1 MRFLEK
7 ICRHTAASFAQ
18 GRYWRIGV
26 DCFKQEERSD
36 GFSVFLFYVEQEWW
50 ITSHPAMPALDSP
63 WIARASPRSNCSY
76 LHLDKL
82 EWRCPVWD
90 RDVNPSLWVKSAYI
104 SLEEERLQQ
113 ISDSVTL
120 VEQRQAALDIKQ
132 AELERVSAEY
142 EELKGEI
149 LLPKQKPKDFMHT
162 PVGKTPP
169 KPKTGW
175 FNKML
180 DLLSAFHSGED
191 KVVEALITQCPVLVI
206 RLVSLSSTFVL
217 CFPKRS
223 ISMCHN
229 VASRYSSDQYTQ
241 PLLQRRMGEVM
252 SIDEQDAA
260 CSSASSSAAK
270 KVRT

>member
-1 MRFLEK
+1 M
-7 ICRHTAASFAQ
+7 
-18 GRYWRIGV
+18 
-26 DCFKQEERSD
+26 
-36 GFSVFLFYVEQEWW
+36 
-50 ITSHPAMPALDSP
+50 
-63 WIARASPRSNCSY
+63 
-76 LHLDKL
+76 
-82 EWRCPVWD
+82 
-90 RDVNPSLWVKSAYI
+90 NPSLWVKSAYI

-113 ISDSVTL
+113 ISDSFTL
-120 VEQRQAALDIKQ
+120 VEQHQAALDIKQ
-132 AELERVSAEY
+132 AELERVRAEY

-229 VASRYSSDQYTQ
+229 VASRYSSDQYMQ
-241 PLLQRRMGEVM
+241 PLLQKRMGELM
-252 SIDEQDAA
+252 SIEEQDAA
-260 CSSASSSAAK
+260 RSNASSSAAK
-270 KVRT
+270 RVRT